1 MDAKELIFMF
11 VGGLG
16 IFLFGIRYMSDGLQ
30 KAAGDRLR
38 TILEKMTSSPL
49 KAVLA
54 GTLVTAIIQSSSGTT
69 VLAVGLVNAGLL
81 TLRQAIGIIMGANI
95 GTTITSFIIGFKISS
110 YSLPIIAFGAILLIF
125 FKKKNINN
133 IGQVV
138 FGFGMLFLGLQS
150 MSDAMKPLRDAEFFM
165 ELMQTLS
172 DQPILGVFVGTLF
185 TMVVQSSSATIGVL
199 QSLAESGAI
208 AVNQALP
215 ILFGDNIGTTV
226 TAALA
231 AIGTSVAA
239 KRAAL
244 SHILF
249 NIIGTIIFLPLLAIG
264 LYPYV
269 IDLIAGGFNVKMQ
282 IAWAHGIFNVSNT
295 LIQLPFIALLAF
307 IVTKLIPGKTEE
319 ISYGVKYLDKR
330 FLSNPSV
337 AIAQVRKELI
347 RMGTTAKESLQNG
360 IAFFFSGEVN
370 KSKHALQ
377 KEELIDDLDDK
388 ITAYLVKISQSS
400 LSKIQSNQTSLY
412 LQITND
418 IERIG
423 DHSVNIV
430 ELAQYSYR
438 KEITFTQKALDEL
451 GEMFNLTVKNCE
463 LAIECYEN
471 KDLTLA
477 EQININEDIIDDM
490 ERKYRKSHMKRLNN
504 GLCTGSAGVI
514 FLDII
519 SNLERISDHCH
530 NISQAVAEELNLS

>member
-1 MDAKELIFMF
+1 MDVKELIFMF

-38 TILEKMTSSPL
+38 TILEKMTSNPI

-69 VLAVGLVNAGLL
+69 VLTVGLVNAGLL

-110 YSLPIIAFGAILLIF
+110 YSLPIIAIGAIMLIF

-133 IGQVV
+133 LGQVV

-150 MSDAMKPLRDAEFFM
+150 MSDAMKPLRDADVFM
-165 ELMQTLS
+165 NLMQTLS
-172 DQPILGVFVGTLF
+172 DQPILGVLAGTVF

-239 KRAAL
+239 KRTAL
-244 SHILF
+244 SHVLF
-249 NIIGTIIFLPLLAIG
+249 NIIGTIIFLPLFSIG
-264 LYPYV
+264 LYPYIV
-269 IDLIAGGFNVKMQ
+269 ELIAGNFNVKMQ

-295 LIQLPFIALLAF
+295 LIQLPFIAILAY
-307 IVTKLIPGKTEE
+307 IVTKIIPGETEE
-319 ISYGVKYLDKR
+319 IGYGVKYLDKR

-337 AIAQVRKELI
+337 AIAQVKKELV
-347 RMGTTAKESLQNG
+347 RMGSIAKDSLQLG
-360 IAFFFSGEVN
+360 VEFFFSGEEN
-370 KSKHALQ
+370 KRKKVLH
-377 KEELIDDLDDK
+377 KENIIDDLDDK

-400 LSKIQSNQTSLY
+400 LSRIQSNQSSLY
-412 LQITND
+412 LQITKD

-423 DHSVNIV
+423 DHSMNII

-438 KEITFTQKALDEL
+438 KDLTFTQTALDEL
-451 GEMFNLTVKNCE
+451 EVMFDLTAKNCE
-463 LAIECYEN
+463 LAIECFEN
-471 KDLTLA
+471 KNSLLTN
-477 EQININEDIIDDM
+477 QIKNYEDQIDDL

-504 GLCTGSAGVI
+504 GKCTGSAGVI

-519 SNLERISDHCH
+519 SNLERISDHCL
-530 NISQAVAEELNLS
+530 NISQAVLEEVSIN